1 MAASALHEG
10 GGLRVVLRGSSEASM
25 RDGWYVR
32 LARFGSSGVWRSL
45 ARLAAL
51 MLCCALAP
59 VVGAQPGARTVTLRL
74 DAESSCVAIGELRD
88 RIAAPTW
95 HVVEGSASGAE
106 LALAASVLREPGG
119 LLVRLQVQWLNGRDA
134 ERTVAAQSCEASLDA
149 LALLVQ
155 MTLDAAER
163 APQESPRD
171 VEEREPWHRVT
182 GWLVGAS
189 FSLGTGAAPELQPG
203 LGVLAGLGLRGVGP
217 IHPWLQL
224 ELAHAWSN
232 GHVLSAGR
240 ADFALD
246 GGQLLLCPIAW
257 SHALFAAHGCG
268 VMELAR
274 LRARGYDT
282 FEPRLQTRVWASA
295 GAGLL
300 LRVPVWKLDLQVGGA
315 LLHPLSRDQ
324 FSFAPDVFF
333 AVPAWRWQLK
343 VGVGVRFL

>member
-1 MAASALHEG
+1 
-10 GGLRVVLRGSSEASM
+10 M
-25 RDGWYVR
+25 RDSWYVR
-32 LARFGSSGVWRSL
+32 LARFGSSGVWRTL
-45 ARLAAL
+45 VRLAAL
-51 MLCCALAP
+51 MLCCVLGP
-59 VVGAQPGARTVTLRL
+59 RVSAQPAERTVALRL
-74 DAESSCVAIGELRD
+74 DADRDCVAIGELRS

-95 HVVEGSASGAE
+95 HVVEVSAPGAE
-106 LALAASVLREPGG
+106 LVLSASVLRQPDG
-119 LLVRLQVQWLNGRDA
+119 LLVRLQVRWPDGRDA
-134 ERTVAAQSCEASLDA
+134 ERSVAAQSCEASLDA

-163 APQESPRD
+163 APEQAARD
-171 VEEREPWHRVT
+171 VDEYEPWHRVSSIAA
-182 GWLVGAS
+182 GAS
-189 FSLGTGAAPELQPG
+189 FGLGTGAAPELQPG
-203 LGVLAGLGLRGVGP
+203 LGVFVALGLRGVGV
-217 IHPWLQL
+217 IRPWLQI

-232 GHVLSAGR
+232 GHALSAGR

-246 GGQLLLCPIAW
+246 GGQVLLCPIAW

-268 VMELAR
+268 AFELSR

-282 FEPRLQTRVWASA
+282 FEPRSQTRVWASA

-300 LRVPVWKLDLQVGGA
+300 VRVPVWKLDLQVGGA

-343 VGVGVRFL
+343 VGVGVRFM